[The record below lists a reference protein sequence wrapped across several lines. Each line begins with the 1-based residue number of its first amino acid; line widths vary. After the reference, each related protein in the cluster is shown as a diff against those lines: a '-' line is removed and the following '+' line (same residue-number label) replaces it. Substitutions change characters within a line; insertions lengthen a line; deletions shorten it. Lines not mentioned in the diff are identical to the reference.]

1 MILRHERFERNHR
14 LGARI
19 KRMFS
24 LHGSAH
30 PYERL
35 GGESD
40 ANPQRHQAG
49 LPNQDDNTAAMIAI
63 QIETRPTFSTRP
75 MPLLRQLWRSENS
88 SPRLVWHSMVFPAE
102 ETLHQTTDIG

>member
-75 MPLLRQLWRSENS
+75 HEYLRPATRVATIAQSDASVVPLVRAN
-88 SPRLVWHSMVFPAE
+88 LVP
-102 ETLHQTTDIG
+102 TTITMG

>member
-75 MPLLRQLWRSENS
+75 HEYLRRAARFTTVDSRRVSQLTSLGTVCN
-88 SPRLVWHSMVFPAE
+88 PP
-102 ETLHQTTDIG
+102 QTATGA

>member
-63 QIETRPTFSTRP
+63 QIETRPTFSKRP
-75 MPLLRQLWRSENS
+75 YE
-88 SPRLVWHSMVFPAE
+88 FPALYICVKYRRVDE
-102 ETLHQTTDIG
+102 FWNAGWE